1 MAHISLSQSKLLVFG
16 QFLCPEREIS
26 ADISLSRRK
35 LLVFRPFLCPE
46 REIYAG
52 ISLSRRGNGFRGGSD
67 GGLQKNGTSPSKKA
81 VFDGDRSFRGTSPS
95 LGAME
100 TSLSFGILFLT
111 FLYKS
116 FLQLLERR

>member
-67 GGLQKNGTSPSKKA
+67 GGLQKNGTSTSKKD
-81 VFDGDRSFRGTSPS
+81 VFDGGRSFRGTSPS
-95 LGAME
+95 LGAMD
-100 TSLSFGILFLT
+100 TFLCFGILFSNFATVKGAML
-111 FLYKS
+111 F
-116 FLQLLERR
+116 